1 MNTPLVYVIT
11 HPELA
16 AVKVGQSSTRSARLA
31 EFGRAGWQTYRTLHL
46 PTVPLAY
53 ETEQRALFELRH
65 RMHLPPYLTAEQ
77 LPAGWTETVSAGT
90 APPAIVW
97 DIVCAEAGRILLGG
111 GRPARRPSANRRRV
125 ERPLAEADLDAARK
139 LHAANPKTFSTPAV
153 ARTLGRSKV
162 YAQRVRDAVL
172 AEQDADRNGGGR

>member
-11 HPELA
+11 HPELG

-77 LPAGWTETVSAGT
+77 LPAGWTETVSTGT

-125 ERPLAEADLDAARK
+125 ERPLADADLARVRK
-139 LHAANPKTFSTPAV
+139 LAEALGGVDKLSARNVREALGGCAQAYAV
-153 ARTLGRSKV
+153 
-162 YAQRVRDAVL
+162 RVRDAVRAE
-172 AEQDADRNGGGR
+172 AEQ